1 MIAFETQAATSPAG
15 RKTIPLE
22 RRSDRRYNVTL
33 KLYWKLIRRKR
44 VLETGAGITLDL
56 SSGGIL
62 FEAGRS
68 LPNGGSVE
76 LYISWP
82 VMLHNVEPLQ
92 LLVTGRIVRT
102 AGTLAAI
109 RMYQHQFC
117 IKREG
122 WEFYSAGTASV
133 RGGSWPAPR

>member
-1 MIAFETQAATSPAG
+1 MIAFETQAATSPG
-15 RKTIPLE
+15 GKKTIPLE

-62 FEAGRS
+62 FEAGRA
-68 LPNGGSVE
+68 LPSGGKVE

-82 VMLHNVEPLQ
+82 VRLHNAEPLQ
-92 LLVTGRIVRT
+92 LVATGRIVRA
-102 AGTLAAI
+102 AGTQAAI
-109 RMYQHQFC
+109 RMDQHQFC
-117 IKREG
+117 IKRPD
-122 WEFYSAGTASV
+122 WEFYSTGPFSV